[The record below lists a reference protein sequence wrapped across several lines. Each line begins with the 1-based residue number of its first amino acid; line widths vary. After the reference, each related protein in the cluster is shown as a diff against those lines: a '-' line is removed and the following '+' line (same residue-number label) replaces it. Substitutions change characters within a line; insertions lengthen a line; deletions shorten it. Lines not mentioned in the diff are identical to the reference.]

1 MSSEQASAVSKKTK
15 KVIEQWADTQDAFV
29 NKLYKKLRNSQKKLN
44 DISEV
49 EKKLKTKEIQATPE
63 LLEKVQ
69 RKDKIKTEMDEV
81 LAYLELYKE
90 SFPENPAF
98 AAGAKKAAKK
108 VEAAPIV
115 AAPVVVAEPA
125 VDVSKVV
132 EEALSLVADG
142 VIFGYLNSQAP
153 LTGVSSG
160 VSDSLVHL
168 THAWAGLTHGV
179 GSWSSAKGNFVDTF
193 SRLVNKSATQV
204 GSNTSKSFSEIHA
217 FLTNVAATEG
227 EALLAKTRS
236 TEDVHQHHHHHQ
248 DEEEKGVAATSGEDH
263 TTEGGAADTTG
274 DNHHHPNKNHRH
286 RDHKEGEERTH
297 EGGQE
302 EFRGNRRGGRGGYR
316 GNNYRKHNQDEEG
329 F

>member
-69 RKDKIKTEMDEV
+69 RKDKIKGEMDEV

-90 SFPENPAF
+90 SVPENPAF

-108 VEAAPIV
+108 VEPV

-125 VDVSKVV
+125 VDVGKVI
-132 EEALSLVADG
+132 EESLSLVADA
-142 VIFGYLNSQAP
+142 VIFGYINSQTP

-160 VSDSLVHL
+160 VSDSLTHL
-168 THAWAGLTHGV
+168 TEAWAGLTHGV

-204 GSNTSKSFSEIHA
+204 GSNTSKSFSDIHA

-227 EALLAKTRS
+227 EALLSKTRS
-236 TEDVHQHHHHHQ
+236 TEDVHHHHHHHH
-248 DEEEKGVAATSGEDH
+248 DEEEKTVAVASGEDR
-263 TTEGGAADTTG
+263 TTEGGEADTTG
-274 DNHHHPNKNHRH
+274 DANHRPH
-286 RDHKEGEERTH
+286 KNRHPRENKEGEEPTH

-302 EFRGNRRGGRGGYR
+302 GFRGNRRGGRGSYR
-316 GNNYRKHNQDEEG
+316 GGNNYRKHNQDEEG